1 MANGSSTPHAR
12 YDLMASITRFDHAV
26 VGVTDLDA
34 AARMWS
40 RLGFRITPKGEHEG
54 KGTANYCVML
64 PNAYVELI
72 GITDPALAGE
82 KLVTR
87 FSGNPAGVGLAFGS
101 DNPETTH
108 AALRAAGLEAGDVQR
123 LQRPLDLDGTREMVR
138 FANVRINDE
147 RLAPLTQFTC
157 HHITPELTRARH
169 EWMLHA
175 NGATAMRAVTVS
187 VPDFAPVRALW
198 SAMFGNLVEADG
210 GLSVKLCDVTLSA
223 ITPKDAVARF
233 GHGVPSG
240 MAHVAALTFATNE
253 CDAAAAMWDMGGVS
267 YREEKGRLVAA
278 PKSTCGVTI
287 EFVDGH

>member
-1 MANGSSTPHAR
+1 MAA
-12 YDLMASITRFDHAV
+12 ITRFDHAV
-26 VGVTDLDA
+26 VGVTDLEA
-34 AARMWS
+34 AAKKWS

-87 FSGNPAGVGLAFGS
+87 FSGNPGGVGLAFGS
-101 DNPETTH
+101 DDPEATH
-108 AALRAAGLEAGDVQR
+108 AALRAAGLEAGDIQR
-123 LQRPLDLDGTREMVR
+123 LQRPLDLDGKREMVR

-175 NGATAMRAVTVS
+175 NGATAMREITVS

-198 SAMFGNLVEADG
+198 TAMFGKVDEADG
-210 GLSVKLCDVTLSA
+210 GLRVMLGDVLL
-223 ITPKDAVARF
+223 KAVSPAAAKERF
-233 GHGVPSG
+233 GHDVPQNT
-240 MAHVAALTFATNE
+240 AHVAALTFATNE

-267 YREEKGRLVAA
+267 YREEKHRLIAA
-278 PKSTCGVTI
+278 PKSACGVTI